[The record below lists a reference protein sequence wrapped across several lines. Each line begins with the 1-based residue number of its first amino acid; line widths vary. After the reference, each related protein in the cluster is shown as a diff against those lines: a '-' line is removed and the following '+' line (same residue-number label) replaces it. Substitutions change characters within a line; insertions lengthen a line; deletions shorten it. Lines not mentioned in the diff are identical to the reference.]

1 MVNFNQ
7 LRVFYHAARCRNF
20 TKAAKELLITQPAVT
35 AQVKLFENHCDLKLF
50 KRRGRRVF
58 LTEAG
63 KTVYHYAQRILE
75 YEKEIETAI
84 DDLRKLRRGSLSL
97 GTTKTY
103 AGYFMP
109 FLIKGFHEAYP
120 HIKIRLAEGSSREMI
135 RSLLDFQNE
144 VAIIAE
150 AEESPDVRFILLSRA
165 EVLLILSPEHPLS
178 KRSFV
183 SLEQL
188 RDEPII
194 MRESGSGTRRLVNK
208 LFVTKGLK
216 PNALMETSNTEFIK
230 QLVQRGDGVSF
241 LVKQAVEAELEG
253 GRLASVPIRGEKI
266 FLDVNIAYLK
276 HQQLSCSA
284 KAFIDTLLT
293 LTTGEASGQ
302 SIREPVSRSTTGP

>member
-20 TKAAKELLITQPAVT
+20 TRAAKELLITQPAVT
-35 AQVKLFENHCDLKLF
+35 AQVRLFEDHCDLKLF

-58 LTEAG
+58 LTEEG
-63 KTVYHYAQRILE
+63 KTVYQYAQKILE
-75 YEKEIETAI
+75 YEKEIESAI
-84 DDLRKLRRGSLSL
+84 DDMRTLKRGILTL

-120 HIKIRLAEGSSREMI
+120 NIKIRLAEGTSADMI
-135 RSLLDFQNE
+135 HSLLDLKNE

-150 AEESPDVRFILLSRA
+150 AEESPDVRCILLSRA
-165 EVLLILSPEHPLS
+165 ELVLILSPGHPLTT
-178 KRSFV
+178 RSLV

-194 MRESGSGTRRLVNK
+194 MRERGSGTRRLVK
-208 LFVTKGLK
+208 RLFASKGLK
-216 PNALMETSNTEFIK
+216 PNILMETSNTEFIK

-241 LVKQAVEAELEG
+241 LVREAVRAELEG
-253 GRLASVPIRGEKI
+253 GRLATVPVMGEKI

-276 HQQLSCSA
+276 HQQLSGSA

-293 LTTGEASGQ
+293 LTAEGPSHRGMELSGVRREA
-302 SIREPVSRSTTGP
+302 